1 MSTLLCLL
9 HFDASLDVR
18 ARHGGG
24 ALSAIGSAVQV
35 HENAFKWNS
44 ARANSTDQAT
54 PFFGYGGAVHVQSGT
69 TVECKDSLFSLNEA
83 DVGGAV
89 FVEDGSFMGELLEFS
104 KNAVFEGGVGGA
116 VAVEVS
122 KGQNIPYIAYRS
134 FRKIIFQ
141 CDGCE
146 FKRNNG
152 SLAGG
157 Y

>member
-1 MSTLLCLL
+1 M
-9 HFDASLDVR
+9 
-18 ARHGGG
+18 
-24 ALSAIGSAVQV
+24 
-35 HENAFKWNS
+35 
-44 ARANSTDQAT
+44 
-54 PFFGYGGAVHVQSGT
+54 HVQTGT
-69 TVECKDSLFSLNEA
+69 TVQCKDTLFSSNRA

-89 FVEDGSFMGELLEFS
+89 YVKDGSFMGELLNFS

-122 KGQNIPYIAYRS
+122 KGQHIPQIAY
-134 FRKIIFQ
+134 FNYRKIVLQ

>member
-1 MSTLLCLL
+1 M
-9 HFDASLDVR
+9 
-18 ARHGGG
+18 
-24 ALSAIGSAVQV
+24 
-35 HENAFKWNS
+35 
-44 ARANSTDQAT
+44 
-54 PFFGYGGAVHVQSGT
+54 HVQTGT
-69 TVECKDSLFSLNEA
+69 TIECKDSLFSSNEA

-89 FVEDGSFMGELLEFS
+89 YVKDGSFMGELLEFS

-122 KGQNIPYIAYRS
+122 KGQHIPQIAYS
-134 FRKIIFQ
+134 NYRKIVLQ
-141 CDGCE
+141 CNGCE